1 MGGSVWML
9 GMARQLRIQ
18 YQGAIYRGPERS
30 DFLRRCGLGGI
41 LEDIRASLPKDRVAD
56 ACLLLA
62 KERWLEIELAAQPKG
77 PPVKIEITQR
87 LRHQTARSRQWIADR
102 QGMGSSSYVSNLLG
116 SVDSRL

>member
-1 MGGSVWML
+1 ML
-9 GMARQLRIQ
+9 GDGAAAAHSIT
-18 YQGAIYRGPERS
+18 GAIYHLMSRGDRS
-30 DFLRRCGLGGI
+30 EASFYNDADPVEFL
-41 LEDIRASLPKDRVAD
+41 
-56 ACLLLA
+56 CLLLA